1 MAIGPD
7 QKVTTTG
14 LMGEKP
20 TMPKAPDLSALGKG
34 QPQQTKEQAPAPIA
48 KRPESQEPNIEGK
61 VAGLPKELLAKV
73 DSFLADPEV
82 NEAMQKIAPESA
94 SMIAKFK
101 GNESIVALPEKALAM
116 WAVEKYPRE
125 NIQESFM
132 DFITELSEVQADS
145 TNVPPDMA
153 TQTDSMMGEDSSAD
167 PNITPEMEA
176 IDQGQEEL
184 A

>member
-7 QKVTTTG
+7 QRTTTTG